1 MLRGMAGKLTVAIVG
16 PGNLGTALAISL
28 KRAGYVIE
36 SVVTGRTKSSQR
48 RGKALAREIGA
59 RVLPDLQGST
69 ASLIWFCVPDSQI
82 AKASAE
88 CAKTLRNAKGV
99 IVLHSSGA
107 LASDELE
114 SFRRKGAVVASAHPL
129 MTFVRGSRPS
139 LAGVPFAVEGDAIAV
154 RKARRIV
161 DDLGGTSYSI
171 GKADK
176 PAYHAWGAF
185 ASPLLTT
192 LLASSEKVAKLA
204 GVDRK
209 SARRRIVPILLQT
222 LANYASFGAP
232 GAFSGPIVRG
242 DIDTVRKHLRVLRK
256 APAVH
261 DVYLALSRAAL
272 EYLPAK
278 NKRALRRLLASS
290 GS

>member
-1 MLRGMAGKLTVAIVG
+1 
-16 PGNLGTALAISL
+16 
-28 KRAGYVIE
+28 
-36 SVVTGRTKSSQR
+36 
-48 RGKALAREIGA
+48 
-59 RVLPDLQGST
+59 
-69 ASLIWFCVPDSQI
+69 
-82 AKASAE
+82 
-88 CAKTLRNAKGV
+88 
-99 IVLHSSGA
+99 
-107 LASDELE
+107 
-114 SFRRKGAVVASAHPL
+114 

-139 LAGVPFAVEGDAIAV
+139 LAGVPFAVEGDAVAV

-171 GKADK
+171 RKADK

-185 ASPLLTT
+185 ASPLLTS
-192 LLASSEKVAKLA
+192 LLASSERVAELA
-204 GVDRK
+204 GVERK
-209 SARRRIVPILLQT
+209 SAHRRMIPILLQT
-222 LANYASFGAP
+222 LANYASFSGP

-272 EYLPAK
+272 DYLPAK
-278 NKRALRRLLASS
+278 NKKALRRLLASP